1 VSRRVLFTPAAREQF
16 LAALA
21 YIAADDPAAARSLRD
36 RAAASLSRLADYPE
50 SGRLLPEFPDL
61 AFREV
66 IVPPYRFF
74 YRLKDDAVW
83 VVAAW
88 HSAQIPGEPEDV
100 GRDEQA
106 DQAGPSKRRGKAGSR
121 RSQRLRG
128 ALDRTILGEVS

>member
-36 RAAASLSRLADYPE
+36 RADASLSRLADYPE
-50 SGRLLPEFPDL
+50 SGRVLPEFPDL

-74 YRLKDDAVW
+74 YRVKADAVW

-88 HSAQIPGEPEDV
+88 HSAQLPGEPEDV
-100 GRDEQA
+100 GRD
-106 DQAGPSKRRGKAGSR
+106 
-121 RSQRLRG
+121 
-128 ALDRTILGEVS
+128 